1 MWCPPSSK
9 LTSLIDG
16 LLPFCHSWASEQ
28 FSRWKT
34 SKQWKG
40 IGKQRLYW
48 LQCNRYHNKCHFSLV
63 LCGLWSKNI
72 SSWASDLWMCLYYSP
87 RKSIHVSWMNTMKI
101 GVLWEGKIY
110 LKGRLGLSKEVLYIF
125 AAKGTIKLQLDT
137 LSMITSA
144 KN

>member
-1 MWCPPSSK
+1 MEAWWQIFFTNYSKLSHVYQCPKSEKVHGTFGLGWKYKGHTVSSK
-9 LTSLIDG
+9 LTSIIDG

-48 LQCNRYHNKCHFSLV
+48 LQCNRCHNKCHFSLV

-72 SSWASDLWMCLYYSP
+72 SSWASDLCLYYGP
-87 RKSIHVSWMNTMKI
+87 VKKDTC
-101 GVLWEGKIY
+101 VLNY
-110 LKGRLGLSKEVLYIF
+110 RV
-125 AAKGTIKLQLDT
+125 QVT
-137 LSMITSA
+137 L
-144 KN
+144 N